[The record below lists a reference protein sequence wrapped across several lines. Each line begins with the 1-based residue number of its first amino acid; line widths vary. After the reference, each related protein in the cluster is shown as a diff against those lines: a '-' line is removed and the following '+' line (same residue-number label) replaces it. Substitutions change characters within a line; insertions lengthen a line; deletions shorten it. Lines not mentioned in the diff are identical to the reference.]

1 MLILSSNIR
10 RCKKQQKQKH
20 YPYVQM
26 FKISVISKYDKI
38 LTIVISQQ
46 LLIHGFR
53 LCYSEERKSTLE
65 CIKICHSSYD
75 LIYISLRNDLLCKWH
90 YWKWATHTFQFPKVT
105 KYVVD
110 RVQNLTWFFSWIK
123 HQSTLFLIQLSV

>member
-1 MLILSSNIR
+1 MCSYYLQISEGTKNSRSKNTT
-10 RCKKQQKQKH
+10 
-20 YPYVQM
+20 PM
-26 FKISVISKYDKI
+26 FKCLKSLWSAKI